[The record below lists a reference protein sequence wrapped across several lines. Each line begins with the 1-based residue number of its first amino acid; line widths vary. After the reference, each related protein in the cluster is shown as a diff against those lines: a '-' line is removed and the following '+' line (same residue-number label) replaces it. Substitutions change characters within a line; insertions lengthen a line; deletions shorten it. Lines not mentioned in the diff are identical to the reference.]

1 MFRMDPGYYFIE
13 RYFSLFEEYLSYM
26 DMQLSK
32 NDQDGVIFVTSGAER
47 NHLRFDPTTTLVVY
61 VLRSYYEG
69 AIEKAPQ
76 ETEVLMTS
84 GAINSLVNE
93 LGLSTLSKRLSP
105 TTIASALRVLDGFNI
120 VTRANN
126 SYGDPSY
133 SFYIMPTIRYVISSE
148 KLNALYTM
156 LNAPEE
162 QPSSSTLFDQ
172 NQGGNLWRHY
182 RNSAWS
188 TGTIFATGPNGTGK
202 STINDALQ
210 VIILGTTRPDN
221 FNKAANEKGRSG
233 RNLISYLRGQTGV
246 KDDNSTIVLRKGVF
260 TSYIAIEIYDDV
272 NDKTFTLGACFDVD
286 STDKIDKHYFFL
298 DSPFPE
304 HNFLKKVDGKS
315 IPMNYKDLSADVRE
329 NYKVNHFR
337 FFDTDAEYQKF
348 AKEAFGNLPDK
359 YFSLF
364 KKAVSFAPIS
374 NISSFITEYI
384 CDADLNVDITPMQK
398 IIEQYKILEN
408 EAKNLKG
415 KVDALAQIHDTF
427 EEYTRFVKR
436 QNMLN
441 YVSAR
446 VDYEENKKRVDDL
459 AEAQKKANNRLLII
473 SDEIN
478 RIDAE
483 MDSLN
488 HDLNSYNAKILQS
501 DNYSLTEK
509 LSLKKDGLSRQ
520 ITQIQMNLSTV

>member
-1 MFRMDPGYYFIE
+1 MFQEEYEKLSHSDRTLFSETVNDLLYQCYIVRKSYDRKSKMFRMDPGYYFIE

-172 NQGGNLWRHY
+172 NQGGNL
-182 RNSAWS
+182 
-188 TGTIFATGPNGTGK
+188 
-202 STINDALQ
+202 
-210 VIILGTTRPDN
+210 
-221 FNKAANEKGRSG
+221 
-233 RNLISYLRGQTGV
+233 
-246 KDDNSTIVLRKGVF
+246 
-260 TSYIAIEIYDDV
+260 
-272 NDKTFTLGACFDVD
+272 
-286 STDKIDKHYFFL
+286 
-298 DSPFPE
+298 
-304 HNFLKKVDGKS
+304 
-315 IPMNYKDLSADVRE
+315 
-329 NYKVNHFR
+329 
-337 FFDTDAEYQKF
+337 
-348 AKEAFGNLPDK
+348 
-359 YFSLF
+359 
-364 KKAVSFAPIS
+364 
-374 NISSFITEYI
+374 
-384 CDADLNVDITPMQK
+384 
-398 IIEQYKILEN
+398 
-408 EAKNLKG
+408 
-415 KVDALAQIHDTF
+415 
-427 EEYTRFVKR
+427 
-436 QNMLN
+436 
-441 YVSAR
+441 
-446 VDYEENKKRVDDL
+446 
-459 AEAQKKANNRLLII
+459 
-473 SDEIN
+473 
-478 RIDAE
+478 
-483 MDSLN
+483 
-488 HDLNSYNAKILQS
+488 
-501 DNYSLTEK
+501 
-509 LSLKKDGLSRQ
+509 
-520 ITQIQMNLSTV
+520 

>member
-1 MFRMDPGYYFIE
+1 MFQEEYEKLSHSDLTLFSETVNDLLYQCYIVRKSYDRKSKMFRMDPGYYFIE

-172 NQGGNLWRHY
+172 NQGGNL
-182 RNSAWS
+182 
-188 TGTIFATGPNGTGK
+188 
-202 STINDALQ
+202 
-210 VIILGTTRPDN
+210 
-221 FNKAANEKGRSG
+221 
-233 RNLISYLRGQTGV
+233 
-246 KDDNSTIVLRKGVF
+246 
-260 TSYIAIEIYDDV
+260 
-272 NDKTFTLGACFDVD
+272 
-286 STDKIDKHYFFL
+286 
-298 DSPFPE
+298 
-304 HNFLKKVDGKS
+304 
-315 IPMNYKDLSADVRE
+315 
-329 NYKVNHFR
+329 
-337 FFDTDAEYQKF
+337 
-348 AKEAFGNLPDK
+348 
-359 YFSLF
+359 
-364 KKAVSFAPIS
+364 
-374 NISSFITEYI
+374 
-384 CDADLNVDITPMQK
+384 
-398 IIEQYKILEN
+398 
-408 EAKNLKG
+408 
-415 KVDALAQIHDTF
+415 
-427 EEYTRFVKR
+427 
-436 QNMLN
+436 
-441 YVSAR
+441 
-446 VDYEENKKRVDDL
+446 
-459 AEAQKKANNRLLII
+459 
-473 SDEIN
+473 
-478 RIDAE
+478 
-483 MDSLN
+483 
-488 HDLNSYNAKILQS
+488 
-501 DNYSLTEK
+501 
-509 LSLKKDGLSRQ
+509 
-520 ITQIQMNLSTV
+520 

>member
-1 MFRMDPGYYFIE
+1 MFQEEYEKLSHSDRTLFSETVNDLLYQCYIVRKSYDRKSKMFRMDPGYYFIE

-172 NQGGNLWRHY
+172 
-182 RNSAWS
+182 
-188 TGTIFATGPNGTGK
+188 
-202 STINDALQ
+202 
-210 VIILGTTRPDN
+210 
-221 FNKAANEKGRSG
+221 E
-233 RNLISYLRGQTGV
+233 
-246 KDDNSTIVLRKGVF
+246 
-260 TSYIAIEIYDDV
+260 
-272 NDKTFTLGACFDVD
+272 
-286 STDKIDKHYFFL
+286 
-298 DSPFPE
+298 
-304 HNFLKKVDGKS
+304 
-315 IPMNYKDLSADVRE
+315 
-329 NYKVNHFR
+329 
-337 FFDTDAEYQKF
+337 
-348 AKEAFGNLPDK
+348 
-359 YFSLF
+359 
-364 KKAVSFAPIS
+364 
-374 NISSFITEYI
+374 
-384 CDADLNVDITPMQK
+384 
-398 IIEQYKILEN
+398 
-408 EAKNLKG
+408 
-415 KVDALAQIHDTF
+415 
-427 EEYTRFVKR
+427 
-436 QNMLN
+436 
-441 YVSAR
+441 
-446 VDYEENKKRVDDL
+446 
-459 AEAQKKANNRLLII
+459 
-473 SDEIN
+473 
-478 RIDAE
+478 
-483 MDSLN
+483 
-488 HDLNSYNAKILQS
+488 
-501 DNYSLTEK
+501 
-509 LSLKKDGLSRQ
+509 SRR
-520 ITQIQMNLSTV
+520 